1 MQTNSSNAGTLKSYL
16 PEDWPLLMSAFGA
29 AYGIGLLSLLS
40 LPFLIGTAMASFS
53 LNEAQAGLL
62 GTVEFASVMVVSLI
76 VAPLMGKMD
85 RRRLAYI
92 GLFVALCTNVLSIFV
107 NSYSLL
113 IVLRIITGLGAGTVM
128 ACGNATV
135 SNARD
140 PERFAGHM
148 SVLAV
153 FLMIFIM
160 FVFSRVSEAWGL
172 AGIYSAMSITI
183 VFMGLFLRNMPRNAV
198 HKDESTDSSESHQYK
213 ALKMTGLLML
223 GAFFAFSLRDTM
235 AWAFVERIGSEAGFS
250 GEQIGNL
257 LSIQAM
263 SGLIG
268 PIIATIIGSRFGLKW
283 PIVAGIFVSGLATY
297 LVSASTDSKLLYI
310 VGVMLM
316 PGSYFYTLA
325 YLTSLAA
332 ELDEQGRIVA
342 ASGSALMAGIAVG
355 PAVGGELIVSGGGYS
370 MVGIAIIACAVL
382 TLIFVLFPMASVQK
396 KYSATRAPQQ
406 DLELSVEK
414 AVSS

>member
-1 MQTNSSNAGTLKSYL
+1 
-16 PEDWPLLMSAFGA
+16 
-29 AYGIGLLSLLS
+29 
-40 LPFLIGTAMASFS
+40 MASFS

-62 GTVEFASVMVVSLI
+62 GTVEFASVMMVSLI

-92 GLFVALCTNVLSIFV
+92 GLFVALCTNVLSIFA

-128 ACGNATV
+128 AFGNATV

-153 FLMIFIM
+153 FLMIFMM

-183 VFMGLFLRNMPRNAV
+183 IFMGLFLRNMPRNAV
-198 HKDESTDSSESHQYK
+198 HKDESTDSPESHQYK

-342 ASGSALMAGIAVG
+342 ASGSALMAGIVVG

-382 TLIFVLFPMASVQK
+382 TLIFVLFPMSSVQK
-396 KYSATRAPQQ
+396 KYSAARAPQQ

-414 AVSS
+414 AVSP

>member
-1 MQTNSSNAGTLKSYL
+1 MPTTSPRTENIKSYL
-16 PEDWPLLMSAFGA
+16 PDDWPLLMSAFSA

-62 GTVEFASVMVVSLI
+62 GTVEFASVMIISLI

-85 RRRLAYI
+85 RRKLAYS
-92 GLFVALCTNVLSIFV
+92 GLFIALSANILSIFTPG
-107 NSYSLL
+107 YYLL
-113 IVLRIITGLGAGTVM
+113 LSLRIVTGLGAGVVM

-183 VFMGLFLRNMPRNAV
+183 VFMGLFLRNMPRKALQ
-198 HKDESTDSSESHQYK
+198 KDESLDTPEAPKHTAIK
-213 ALKMTGLLML
+213 ITGLLML

-235 AWAFVERIGSEAGFS
+235 AWAFVERIGTEAGFS
-250 GEQIGNL
+250 SEQVGNL

-283 PIVAGIFVSGLATY
+283 PIMAGIFISGFATY

-332 ELDEQGRIVA
+332 ELDKQGRIVA
-342 ASGSALMAGIAVG
+342 ASGSALMAGIAFG
-355 PAVGGELIVSGGGYS
+355 PAVGGKLIVSGGGYG
-370 MVGIAIIACAVL
+370 MVGIAIIGCAVM
-382 TLIFVLFPMASVQK
+382 TLIFVLIPMMSVQK
-396 KYSATRAPQQ
+396 KYLLNKTSQ
-406 DLELSVEK
+406 EEIKLSVDWP
-414 AVSS
+414 AS

>member
-1 MQTNSSNAGTLKSYL
+1 MQTTSFHTETIKSYL
-16 PEDWPLLMSAFGA
+16 PDDWPLLMSAFSA

-76 VAPLMGKMD
+76 VAPLMGKLD
-85 RRRLAYI
+85 RRKLAYA
-92 GLFVALCTNVLSIFV
+92 GALIALSANVLSIFTP
-107 NSYSLL
+107 SYHLL
-113 IVLRIITGLGAGTVM
+113 LLVRIVTGIGAGMVM

-135 SNARD
+135 SNAKD
-140 PERFAGHM
+140 PERFAGYM

-172 AGIYSAMSITI
+172 AGIYSAISMTI
-183 VFMGLFLRNMPRNAV
+183 VFMVLFLRNMPRHALQ
-198 HKDESTDSSESHQYK
+198 TDGVSVTPGDVKHT
-213 ALKMTGLLML
+213 ALKITGLLML

-235 AWAFVERIGSEAGFS
+235 AWAFVERIGVEAGFS

-283 PIVAGIFVSGLATY
+283 PIIAGIFVSGFATY
-297 LVSASTDSKLLYI
+297 LVSSSTDSKLLYI

-342 ASGSALMAGIAVG
+342 ASGSALMAGIASG
-355 PAVGGELIVSGGGYS
+355 PAVGGGLIVSGGGYG
-370 MVGIAIIACAVL
+370 MVGMAIIACAL
-382 TLIFVLFPMASVQK
+382 MTLIFVLTPMKSIQK
-396 KYSATRAPQQ
+396 KYLLNNATLQDSELTLERA
-406 DLELSVEK
+406 
-414 AVSS
+414 SS

>member
-1 MQTNSSNAGTLKSYL
+1 MQSNSSNAGTIKSYL
-16 PEDWPLLMSAFGA
+16 PDNWPLLMSAFSA

-62 GTVEFASVMVVSLI
+62 GTVEFASVMVISLI

-85 RRRLAYI
+85 RRKLVYM
-92 GLFVALCTNVLSIFV
+92 GFLVVLCANVFSVFANGYYL
-107 NSYSLL
+107 LL
-113 IVLRIITGLGAGTVM
+113 ILRVVAGLGAGTVM

-135 SNARD
+135 SNAKD

-172 AGIYSAMSITI
+172 AGIYTAMCVTI
-183 VFMGLFLRNMPRNAV
+183 IFMGIFLHNMPRNAAQ
-198 HKDESTDSSESHQYK
+198 KDDTAESSESHQYK
-213 ALKMTGLLML
+213 ALKITGLLML

-283 PIVAGIFVSGLATY
+283 PIIAGIFVSGLATY

-355 PAVGGELIVSGGGYS
+355 PAIGGKMIVSGGGYGV
-370 MVGIAIIACAVL
+370 VGIAIIACAVL

-396 KYSATRAPQQ
+396 KYST
-406 DLELSVEK
+406 SK
-414 AVSS
+414 VSQENLALAAEGPAS

>member
-1 MQTNSSNAGTLKSYL
+1 MQTTSNHSETIKSYL
-16 PEDWPLLMSAFGA
+16 PDDWPLLMSAFSA

-40 LPFLIGTAMASFS
+40 LPFLIGTAMARFS

-76 VAPLMGKMD
+76 VAPMMGKMD
-85 RRRLAYI
+85 RRKLAYT
-92 GLFVALCTNVLSIFV
+92 GLLVVLCANVLSIFIL
-107 NSYSLL
+107 SYQLL
-113 IVLRIITGLGAGTVM
+113 LVLRIVAGLGAGMVM

-135 SNARD
+135 SNAKD

-148 SVLAV
+148 SVLVV

-183 VFMGLFLRNMPRNAV
+183 LFMGLFLRNIPRNALQKAEADDTPDV
-198 HKDESTDSSESHQYK
+198 VKHS
-213 ALKMTGLLML
+213 ALKITGLLML

-235 AWAFVERIGSEAGFS
+235 AWAFVERIGTEAGFS
-250 GEQIGNL
+250 GEQVGNL
-257 LSIQAM
+257 LSIQAI

-268 PIIATIIGSRFGLKW
+268 PIIATIIGSKFGLKW
-283 PIVAGIFVSGLATY
+283 PIVIGIFVSGCATY

-332 ELDEQGRIVA
+332 ELDKQGRIVA
-342 ASGSALMAGIAVG
+342 ASGSALMAGIALG
-355 PAVGGELIVSGGGYS
+355 PAVGGKLIVSGGGYE
-370 MVGIAIIACAVL
+370 MVGIAIIACAVM
-382 TLIFVLFPMASVQK
+382 TLIFVLVPMTTVQK
-396 KYSATRAPQQ
+396 KYLTSRARQE
-406 DLELSVEK
+406 DIELAVESP
-414 AVSS
+414 AS